1 MKMKRQSKNP
11 KIVALGR
18 ASKATK
24 GNWGPYSD
32 DIIMQAHPG
41 LAAD

>member
-1 MKMKRQSKNP
+1 MKRQNKTSR
-11 KIVALGR
+11 IVALGR

-32 DIIMQAHPG
+32 DIIMQVHPG

>member
-1 MKMKRQSKNP
+1 MKPQKKTAP
-11 KIVALGR
+11 VLKLGR

-32 DIIMQAHPG
+32 ERIMQIHPG